1 MTLTL
6 EGVQV
11 RYGPVRALAGVDLE
25 VRPGQVVA
33 VLGPSGSGKSTLLRA
48 VAGLEPLAAGRIRWD
63 GRDLQGVP
71 PHRRGFGLMFQEH
84 LLFGHTDVAGN
95 VAFGLRVQGLGRA
108 EIHRRVARLLD
119 LVGLPGY
126 EHRSVTSLS
135 GGEAQRVALAR
146 ALAPGPALLM
156 LDEPLGS
163 LDRPRRE
170 QLVGELGALLR
181 DAGVTV
187 LFVTHDQDE
196 AFALAERVVV
206 LAEGRVVED
215 GPAHEV
221 WARPR
226 SVTGARFLGF
236 VNETAGHVTGKTAT
250 VDCPWGSFRAPG
262 PVPSGPV
269 RVLARPDALHLDGR
283 ATGGAGPA
291 LRAEVT
297 GRTFRRDR
305 FLVQVR
311 GPDGPLLTAA
321 DPDALPEVGA
331 TVTVGVD
338 PDRVLVL
345 PDPGTAGRSA
355 R

>member
-1 MTLTL
+1 VTLRL
-6 EGVQV
+6 EGVEV
-11 RYGPVRALAGVDLE
+11 CYGPVHALAGVDLE

-63 GRDLQGVP
+63 GRDLQAVP

-95 VAFGLRVQGLGRA
+95 VAFGLRVQGVGRD
-108 EIHRRVARLLD
+108 EIARRVARLLD

-236 VNETAGHVTGKTAT
+236 VNETAGHATGRAPT

-262 PVPSGPV
+262 PVPPGPV

-283 ATGGAGPA
+283 AGGGTAPA

-311 GPDGPLLTAA
+311 GPDGPLLAA
-321 DPDALPEVGA
+321 TDPDALPEVGA

-338 PDRVLVL
+338 PDRVLVV
-345 PDPGTAGRSA
+345 PAPGAAGAPA